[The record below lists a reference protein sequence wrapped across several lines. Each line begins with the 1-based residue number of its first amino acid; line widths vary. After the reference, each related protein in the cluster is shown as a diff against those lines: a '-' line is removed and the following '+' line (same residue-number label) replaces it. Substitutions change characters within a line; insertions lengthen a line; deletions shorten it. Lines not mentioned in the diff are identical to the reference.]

1 MKKILF
7 TVVLFISLTCFVP
20 AQVNDGAF
28 FSGSFGGYGNGNSS
42 NYLRPRNVPSI
53 VLSAGFGLPIIDRV
67 YLYTKLS
74 YISRT
79 NYTAEENYNF
89 IQPDLTTINELVLAN
104 ASFSQLLFNGGLQ
117 YNIYITDD
125 VTLGINSG
133 LTYVLVN
140 NKASLPNGAVLQ
152 QINDIGVFGVFGGV
166 SLEKYIEDSNVAV
179 FGEAQYNYV
188 KKNMIYFRNKFSGMN
203 FTVGARYYLN

>member
-7 TVVLFISLTCFVP
+7 TAVLFVSFSCFVP

-28 FSGSFGGYGNGNSS
+28 FSGSLGGYGNSS
-42 NYLRPRNVPSI
+42 NRLQPRYVPSI
-53 VLSAGFGLPIIDRV
+53 VLSAGFGLPLISNV

-89 IQPDLTTINELVLAN
+89 VQPDLTTINELVRAD

-125 VTLGINSG
+125 ITLGINSG

-140 NKASLPNGAVLQ
+140 NQASLPNGTVLQ
-152 QINDIGVFGVFGGV
+152 QLNNIGVFGVFGGV
-166 SLEKYIEDSNVAV
+166 SLEKNIEDSNVTL
-179 FGEAQYNYV
+179 FGEAQYNYA
-188 KKNMIYFRNKFSGMN
+188 KKNMIYFRDKFSGIN